1 MSTLVIPSAYVE
13 GYEKKARPH
22 DQQLAD
28 LYIRHTTIGDPVLD
42 PIMEELSPLPAE
54 TLNRF
59 VETGIEQQDH
69 ILCDAPR
76 CLRDFFDNLEEPA
89 WVDHKA
95 FTPGVRAFQNN
106 VVKVF
111 ASFVAG
117 VLIDGFSTRISKSF
131 VQTGRIFD
139 NGVARLQQNNRQ
151 QVEIFWPGGLMRESD
166 GWKLSVRIRFVHARV
181 RYLLARSG
189 EWDVGVHG
197 TPISAAHLGYSL
209 ACFSARTLKHS
220 TTLGARYTREERESF
235 CAVWRYAG
243 HLMGIPENIMYQGE
257 QDALKMYRVGMACEP
272 EPDEDAIVMA
282 NALINSAPLVAG
294 ITDKVERAELVR
306 NIIYPV
312 SRLLIGNTMA
322 DKLNFPKSSRFKMM
336 RAFLEFR
343 FDNALTL
350 FKERIFRKGGSNLI
364 TAFGASLYSNAGTS
378 YKLPDHVHAER
389 SSEW

>member
-1 MSTLVIPSAYVE
+1 MQCPAAYTDSL
-13 GYEKKARPH
+13 ARCS
-22 DQQLAD
+22 DDIKETAGN
-28 LYIRHTTIGDPVLD
+28 YIAHTMIGDPELD
-42 PIMEELSPLPAE
+42 PVMEELSPMPTNDLH
-54 TLNRF
+54 RF
-59 VETGIEQQDH
+59 IEAGIEQQDEVFRG
-69 ILCDAPR
+69 APR
-76 CLRDFFDNLEEPA
+76 CLRDFFEGLDEPS
-89 WVDHKA
+89 WVSYKA
-95 FTPGVRAFQNN
+95 FGPGVRAFQNN
-106 VVKVF
+106 VVKIF
-111 ASFVAG
+111 AAFVAG
-117 VLIDGFSTRISKSF
+117 VLIDGFSTLISKSF

-139 NGVARLQQNNRQ
+139 DGVARLRQNNRQ
-151 QVEIFWPGGLMRESD
+151 MVEIFWPGGLMRESD

-181 RYLLARSG
+181 RYLLARSD

-197 TPISAAHLGYSL
+197 TPISAAHMGYSL

-243 HLMGIPENIMYQGE
+243 HLMGIPESILYQGE
-257 QDALKMYRVGMACEP
+257 QDALMMYRVGMACEP
-272 EPDEDAIVMA
+272 EPDEDAIVMS

-322 DKLNFPKSSRFKMM
+322 DKLNFPRSSRFRMM

-343 FDNALTL
+343 FDNALKSI
-350 FKERIFRKGGSNLI
+350 KERVFRKGGSNLI
-364 TAFGASLYSNAGTS
+364 TAFGASLYSNTGTS

-389 SSEW
+389 SSKW

>member
-1 MSTLVIPSAYVE
+1 MQCPAAYKDSLSRCSDDIKDAAE
-13 GYEKKARPH
+13 N
-22 DQQLAD
+22 
-28 LYIRHTTIGDPVLD
+28 YIAHTTIGDPELD
-42 PIMEELSPLPAE
+42 PIMEELSSIPTNDLH
-54 TLNRF
+54 RF
-59 VETGIEQQDH
+59 IEAGIEQQDQVFRA
-69 ILCDAPR
+69 APR
-76 CLRDFFDNLEEPA
+76 CLRDFFDNIDEPA

-111 ASFVAG
+111 AAFVAG

-151 QVEIFWPGGLMRESD
+151 QVEIFWPGGLLRESD

-243 HLMGIPENIMYQGE
+243 YLMGIPESIMYQGE

-272 EPDEDAIVMA
+272 EPDEDVIVMS

-312 SRLLIGNTMA
+312 SRLLIGTTMA
-322 DKLNFPKSSRFKMM
+322 DKLNFPKSSKFKMM

-364 TAFGASLYSNAGTS
+364 TAFGASLFSNAGTS

-389 SSEW
+389 SSES

>member
-1 MSTLVIPSAYVE
+1 MNRPAAYHDSLVRCP
-13 GYEKKARPH
+13 
-22 DQQLAD
+22 AD
-28 LYIRHTTIGDPVLD
+28 MKDEAENYIAQTMIGDPELD
-42 PIMEELSPLPAE
+42 PIMEELSSMPTNELHRYIEA
-54 TLNRF
+54 
-59 VETGIEQQDH
+59 GIEQQDRVFRA
-69 ILCDAPR
+69 APR
-76 CLRDFFDNLEEPA
+76 CLRDFFDSIDEPA

-95 FTPGVRAFQNN
+95 FGPGIRAFQNN
-106 VVKVF
+106 VVKIF
-111 ASFVAG
+111 AAFVAG

-139 NGVARLQQNNRQ
+139 DGVGRLRQNNRQ
-151 QVEIFWPGGLMRESD
+151 QIEIFWPGGLMRESD

-197 TPISAAHLGYSL
+197 TPISAAHMGYSL

-220 TTLGARYTREERESF
+220 ATLGARYTREEREGF

-243 HLMGIPENIMYQGE
+243 YLMGIPESIMYQGE

-272 EPDEDAIVMA
+272 EPDVDAVVMA

-294 ITDKVERAELVR
+294 ITDKVERAELVQ

-312 SRLLIGNTMA
+312 SRLLIGNELA
-322 DKLNFPKSSRFKMM
+322 DKLNFPRSSRFRMI
-336 RAFLEFR
+336 RAYLEFR
-343 FDNALTL
+343 FDNALKS
-350 FKERIFRKGGSNLI
+350 FRERMFRKGGSNLI
-364 TAFGASLYSNAGTS
+364 TAFGASLYSNTGTS